1 MIDLIL
7 PRRCACCERVLL
19 PAEDSICL
27 SCLARLPRVRAERPR
42 NEVEYR
48 LLGRFA
54 FEHATAFCYYLRDDA
69 LSGVIRQAKFAGR
82 PWLNARLTR
91 LFVQELRIAAAE
103 DATAADPSAAADPAT
118 AASAAPSATPSAA
131 STAPQQSAWPYDI
144 DVIVPI
150 PVHWFRL
157 VCRGYNQTMPICEEL
172 SRAWQ
177 LPIETGCLRKARYT
191 SSQVGLRGEV
201 RLRQEAGSFGVRHPE
216 RLASRHVLLV
226 DDVITT
232 GATVQAA
239 ADALLRAV
247 PGVRISVLALSFA
260 KS

>member
-19 PAEDSICL
+19 PQEECVCL

-48 LLGRFA
+48 LLGRFP
-54 FEHATAFCYYLRDDA
+54 FEHATAFCYYLHDDTF
-69 LSGVIRQAKFAGR
+69 SGIIRQSKFAGR

-91 LFVQELRIAAAE
+91 LFVQELRIAAEDGEEAE
-103 DATAADPSAAADPAT
+103 AAIP
-118 AASAAPSATPSAA
+118 AAPGVDMR
-131 STAPQQSAWPYDI
+131 SAWPYDI
-144 DVIVPI
+144 DVIVPV
-150 PVHWFRL
+150 PVHWLRL
-157 VCRGYNQTMPICEEL
+157 LRRGYNQTMPIAEEL
-172 SRAWQ
+172 SRAWH
-177 LPIETGCLRKARYT
+177 LPIETRCLRKVRFT
-191 SSQVGLRGEV
+191 TSQVRLSGAE
-201 RLRQEAGSFGVRHPE
+201 RLRQEAGTFGVRHPE
-216 RLASRHVLLV
+216 RLRSRHVLLV

-239 ADALLRAV
+239 ADALLQAV